1 MTETDNLDELI
12 KAYSDSLMKVYE
24 KRKPEEK
31 EEISAIEETETE
43 EEAPDEVPAELPQVK
58 KDNEATDTASFMASV
73 STGGGAFPVPDAKVI
88 LRKDSSIVSFLV
100 TDQNGETQK
109 ITLPAYAEKD
119 SLSEE
124 TAKAVS
130 YYADI
135 FAEGFQEKRNL
146 TVEASGGAEIIL
158 NAELTPNEEGME

>member
-12 KAYSDSLMKVYE
+12 KAYSDSLMKTYQ
-24 KRKPEEK
+24 KRSPEEK
-31 EEISAIEETETE
+31 EEAPASAEKE
-43 EEAPDEVPAELPQVK
+43 EEKPEEIPIQI
-58 KDNEATDTASFMASV
+58 NEEKPTTDTAVFMASV
-73 STGGGAFPVPDAKVI
+73 STGGSAFPVPDAKVI

>member
-12 KAYSDSLMKVYE
+12 KAYSDSLMKTYQ
-24 KRKPEEK
+24 KRSPEEK
-31 EEISAIEETETE
+31 EEATASAETEKE
-43 EEAPDEVPAELPQVK
+43 EENPEEIPIQI
-58 KDNEATDTASFMASV
+58 NEEKPTTDTAVFMASV

-88 LRKDSSIVSFLV
+88 LRKDNSIVSFLV
-100 TDQNGETQK
+100 TDRNGKTQK

-146 TVEASGGAEIIL
+146 LVEASGGAEIIL